1 MRNLISI
8 PGTLAVTTILAG
20 LVLVG
25 GTKLVYPHEATNVQ
39 GYPLGWDYDPGCCR
53 SAQQPTGDCAPIASE
68 YVTERPDGY
77 HINIPV
83 GGHPKLIT
91 KGYSGIV
98 PYGQERPSPEGNYH
112 ICLTT
117 DGAHR
122 FCFYAGSKGF

>member
-1 MRNLISI
+1 MTTSRFIAEA
-8 PGTLAVTTILAG
+8 TACALAVALIWLASVWPA
-20 LVLVG
+20 L
-25 GTKLVYPHEATNVQ
+25 PHEATNVQ

-77 HINIPV
+77 HIDIPV